1 MKPSHKTLTMIT
13 VSFTL
18 FMDVLDSN
26 IINTAIPAMSRSL
39 NVSPV
44 DLKIA
49 LISYFLSLAVFI
61 PVSGW
66 TADKYGTKHVF
77 IAALGIFTFSS
88 FWCGY
93 AASLTQLVI
102 ARCFQGI
109 GGAFMLSLG
118 RLIIVRTF
126 KRHELMEAM
135 NTIIILVALAV
146 MLGPFVGGFITDHFS
161 WPWIFWVNIPPGILA
176 ILIGSYAIK
185 DTTPKTSHP
194 FDYIG
199 FVLFGGSLALFC
211 FALSELSETN
221 AKSYLTLLM
230 IAVAVSMFIAYIF
243 HAKHKRHPVIRI
255 DLMRIRTFRISVSG
269 NLFSRLGFNGMPFLL
284 PLMQQIAL
292 GFSAQ
297 FSGLLLVPMAFGII
311 FSKLTS
317 TRILRRVG
325 YKNFLVS
332 NTIIVALVVWTFQI
346 IDSTTP
352 PPMIAMMTFILG
364 TFVSAQFTAMNS
376 IAFADIPDDI
386 LSAATS
392 ITSTVQIFAS
402 SLGVAISA
410 ILLRYFAS
418 GTTNPI
424 LTISVFHHTFFAL
437 GALTMLSAMIFMRLR
452 KDDGKQMLSP
462 RASEPEMH

>member
-1 MKPSHKTLTMIT
+1 MIT

-39 NVSPV
+39 NVNPV
-44 DLKIA
+44 DLKVA

-61 PVSGW
+61 PASGW

-77 IAALGIFTFSS
+77 IAALGIFTLSS
-88 FWCGY
+88 FGCGY
-93 AASLTQLVI
+93 ATTLTQLVI

-118 RLIIVRTF
+118 RLIIARTF

-135 NTIIILVALAV
+135 NSIIIIVALAV
-146 MLGPFVGGFITDHFS
+146 MLGPFIGGFITDHFS
-161 WPWIFWVNIPPGILA
+161 WPWIFWVNIPAGISAML
-176 ILIGSYAIK
+176 LGSYAIK
-185 DTTPKTSHP
+185 DTTPKNPRP

-221 AKSYLTLLM
+221 TKRHLASIM
-230 IAVAVSMFIAYIF
+230 IAIAASMFIGYIF
-243 HAKHKRHPVIRI
+243 HAKRHRHPVIRI
-255 DLMRIRTFRISVSG
+255 DLMRIRTFRLSVCG

-284 PLMQQIAL
+284 PLMMQLSL
-292 GFSAQ
+292 GFNAQ
-297 FSGLLLVPMAFGII
+297 LSGLLLVPMAFGII
-311 FSKLTS
+311 LSKLTG
-317 TRILRRVG
+317 TKILRRAG
-325 YKNFLVS
+325 YKKFLVC
-332 NTIIVALVVWTFQI
+332 NTIIVGLVVWMFQLI
-346 IDSTTP
+346 NQATP
-352 PPMIAMMTFILG
+352 PATIAVMTFILG
-364 TFVSAQFTAMNS
+364 TFISMQFTAMNS
-376 IAFADIPDDI
+376 IAFSDIGEDI

-418 GTTNPI
+418 ASVTPTL
-424 LTISVFHHTFFAL
+424 LTITVFHQTFFAL
-437 GALTMLSAMIFMRLR
+437 GAITIISTAFFFKLH
-452 KDDGKQMLSP
+452 KNDGNQMLSP
-462 RASEPEMH
+462 HPKTEAEIS